1 MDLGTITK
9 CPPFFEISGAT
20 IRKNGRIIL
29 EDFNWKIDEGQQW
42 AVIGPVGA
50 GKSMLLEAI
59 TGEADLISG
68 SLDFHFQS
76 DDLNVNSSLYSRV
89 SHNVASVNFKED
101 SKLFSYSGHYYQQRY
116 NAFDSDDGPTA
127 AAFLQAGG
135 FCENDSSNQEI
146 IRILGLESLL
156 NIELIKLSNGQTR
169 RLMIAKALMSRPE
182 LLLLDNPY
190 IGLDVAGRTALNNYL
205 DCIIRAGR
213 IKIILVASQTDI
225 PSAITHVLLLN
236 HTGIVKSG
244 KKGEVLPLVDKK
256 LKSETSESSVNLQD
270 KIRKLLKTNQAEESF
285 DTIFSLKQTNISY
298 NHKKILDGI
307 NWTVRQGEKWALL
320 GPNGSGKSTII
331 SLIYADNPQAY
342 ANELI
347 LFDHRRGTGESIW
360 DIKKNIGFTSPEL
373 HLYFDGRF
381 TCGEVL
387 ITGLFDGM
395 YIKRQPTPQEA
406 ELMDCLLAYFGIT
419 SLKNV
424 LFSRVSAGEQRII
437 LFLRALVKNPPLLLL
452 DEPFQAFDSSTIE
465 KAKELLNL
473 FGDELRSMIFITHY
487 ADEIPDCVD
496 HVLNIE
502 NGKIMAVNCR
512 AAV

>member
-1 MDLGTITK
+1 MDLRTITK

-29 EDFNWKIDEGQQW
+29 EDFNWKIEEGQQW
-42 AVIGPVGA
+42 AIIGPVGA

-59 TGEADLISG
+59 TGDADLISG

-76 DDLNVNSSLYSRV
+76 DDLNANSSLYSRV
-89 SHNVASVNFKED
+89 SRNVACVNFKED
-101 SKLFSYSGHYYQQRY
+101 SKSFSYSRHYYQQRF

-127 AAFLQAGG
+127 AVFLQAGG
-135 FCENDSSNQEI
+135 FCENDPSHQEI
-146 IRILGLESLL
+146 IQILGLESLL
-156 NIELIKLSNGQTR
+156 NVELIKLSNGQTR
-169 RLMIAKALMSRPE
+169 RLMIAKALMRRPE

-205 DCIIRAGR
+205 DCIILAGK
-213 IKIILVASQTDI
+213 IKIILVAAQTDI
-225 PSAITHVLLLN
+225 PERITHVLLLD
-236 HTGIVKSG
+236 HEGIVKAG
-244 KKGEVLPLVDKK
+244 KKEEVLPLAGKK
-256 LKSETSESSVNLQD
+256 PLPGISESSAELKD
-270 KIRKLLKTNQAEESF
+270 RIKKLLKNYQDETLFN
-285 DTIFSLKQTNISY
+285 TIFSLKQTNISY

-381 TCGEVL
+381 TCSEVV

-395 YIKRQPTPQEA
+395 YLKRQPTRQEA
-406 ELMDCLLAYFGIT
+406 ELMDCLFAYFGIA
-419 SLKNV
+419 SLKNI

-437 LFLRALVKNPPLLLL
+437 LFLRALIKNPLLLLL
-452 DEPFQAFDSSTIE
+452 DEPFQAFDPSTIE

-473 FGDELRSMIFITHY
+473 FGDEHRSMIFITHY
-487 ADEIPDCVD
+487 AGEIPDCVD
-496 HVLNIE
+496 HVMNIE
-502 NGKIMAVNCR
+502 KGKVISEN
-512 AAV
+512 